1 MDTLHFT
8 LSGLYHG
15 GSSISASH
23 VLLLG
28 TALLIA
34 GGIVGFLAGLF
45 GIGGGTVIVPV
56 LYEVF
61 GLLSVPED
69 VRMQLCIGTSLA
81 IIVPTS
87 ISSFATHWK
96 KRAVDANVLKAWIA
110 PIILGVLVGIVSA
123 RYASPAAFKLAFV
136 GDCIAYGSKAA
147 LGRSAP
153 TPRLG
158 LAGWHADGWVRRCNR
173 RFVIAGG
180 DRRRACRQYRD
191 DLARPINSTSHS
203 NVIRNWHHRRNSGRP
218 WICCCRLG

>member
-1 MDTLHFT
+1 MGTLHFT
-8 LSGLYHG
+8 LSSLYHG

-34 GGIVGFLAGLF
+34 GGVVGFLAGLF

-110 PIILGVLVGIVSA
+110 PIILGVLVGIFRRVTLHRLLSNW
-123 RYASPAAFKLAFV
+123 RLWQLRCLRPP
-136 GDCIAYGSKAA
+136 GSF
-147 LGRSAP
+147 
-153 TPRLG
+153 T
-158 LAGWHADGWVRRCNR
+158 V
-173 RFVIAGG
+173 
-180 DRRRACRQYRD
+180 
-191 DLARPINSTSHS
+191 
-203 NVIRNWHHRRNSGRP
+203 
-218 WICCCRLG
+218 